1 MLERRII
8 PTLLLSDGD
17 LVKPTRFKKTKYVG
31 DPVNV
36 VRIFN
41 EKEVD
46 ELILLDISAGKFGKP
61 PDIRLIEK
69 ISGECFMPLTYGGG
83 ITTLEQAE
91 NIFAAGVEKICVQS
105 AFFSNP
111 HFLTTLIDR
120 FGSQSIVAS
129 IDIKLDWLRRPRVMI
144 ASTGSIKSVNWLQLV
159 SQLATAGVGEI
170 LLTAVDRDGTFLG
183 PNLDLVREATA
194 ITEIPIVSSGGIGSL
209 QDIRDAF
216 EAGASAVAA
225 GAFFVYH
232 GPHRA
237 VLITYPSAQELNIL
251 GNIKEY

>member
-17 LVKPTRFKKTKYVG
+17 LVKSTRFKKTKYVG

-83 ITTLEQAE
+83 ITPLEQAE
-91 NIFAAGVEKICVQS
+91 NIFAAGVEKIL
-105 AFFSNP
+105 N
-111 HFLTTLIDR
+111 
-120 FGSQSIVAS
+120 
-129 IDIKLDWLRRPRVMI
+129 
-144 ASTGSIKSVNWLQLV
+144 
-159 SQLATAGVGEI
+159 
-170 LLTAVDRDGTFLG
+170 
-183 PNLDLVREATA
+183 
-194 ITEIPIVSSGGIGSL
+194 
-209 QDIRDAF
+209 
-216 EAGASAVAA
+216 AA
-225 GAFFVYH
+225 
-232 GPHRA
+232 R
-237 VLITYPSAQELNIL
+237 
-251 GNIKEY
+251 